1 MFYKI
6 VCSLWLCLAVL
17 TCSIDSSSS
26 SSSSSFNNLAGYE
39 GYTKYTV
46 QHGDESAFQ
55 YMVDLQTNDTEVDF
69 WLLTRNMSVL
79 TVGPSHKP
87 QLESRLL
94 QLDVQYQTQP
104 LMDLMASLEGNS
116 TYAKEDEYEEC
127 QPGDCES
134 DRPHSRKRRQARS
147 FFSRFPRYHEIL
159 NFMSNLAARYPLYCR
174 YESLG
179 RSSEG
184 RHIAALSISLNQRVR
199 PRRVA
204 YIQAATH
211 GREWITT
218 QTVLYLAYELL
229 TNLRAFQRVLND
241 VEVFLVPLVNP
252 DGYEYTHTTDRF
264 WRKNRHR
271 YAGLSCTGVDINRN
285 FGNHWNY
292 QGASQNHC
300 SEVYSGTSPNSEPE
314 TAAVVRYLEF
324 NRHRV
329 KLSLDVHSFGK
340 FIFYPYGY
348 ARNTVPPT
356 VATLRSVALR
366 AANQIGRYRGTR
378 YTVGTSASIL
388 YEASGSLDD
397 FAYGSLGI
405 PLSYTLEL
413 PGEEFHVS
421 PFDIIHVCK
430 ETFAGFI
437 EFIRHVSLY

>member
-1 MFYKI
+1 MAKMWQGI
-6 VCSLWLCLAVL
+6 VWSWALCLVGLAGFGL
-17 TCSIDSSSS
+17 A
-26 SSSSSFNNLAGYE
+26 NNLAGYE

-46 QHGDESAFQ
+46 QHGDEDAFR
-55 YMVDLQTNDTEVDF
+55 YMVDLQTNDAELDF
-69 WLLTRNMSVL
+69 WLLTRNSSVL
-79 TVGPSHKP
+79 TVSPKRKN
-87 QLESRLL
+87 QFEARLSSL
-94 QLDVQYQTQP
+94 GVNYEMQP
-104 LMDLMASLEGNS
+104 LMELMAALQANS
-116 TYAKEDEYEEC
+116 SYAEDNYGGEYEEC
-127 QPGDCES
+127 QQEDCEEA
-134 DRPHSRKRRQARS
+134 DRPHRRTRRQARG
-147 FFSRFPRYHEIL
+147 FFSHYPRYHEVL
-159 NFMSNLAARYPLYCR
+159 SFMSGLASRYPQYCR

-179 RSSEG
+179 RSNEG
-184 RHIAALSISLNQRVR
+184 RHIAALSISLNSRVR
-199 PRRVA
+199 SRRVA

-229 TNLRAFQRVLND
+229 TNLRAFTRVLQD
-241 VEVFLVPLVNP
+241 VEIFLVPLVNP

-271 YAGLSCTGVDINRN
+271 YAGHSCSGVDINRN

-292 QGASQNHC
+292 QGASQNLC
-300 SEVYSGTSPNSEPE
+300 SEVYSGTAPNSEPE
-314 TAAVVRYLEF
+314 TSAVVRYLEF
-324 NRHRV
+324 NRNRV

-348 ARNTVPPT
+348 AKNTVPPT
-356 VATLRSVALR
+356 VGTLRSVALR

-378 YTVGTSASIL
+378 YTTGTSASIL

-397 FAYGSLGI
+397 FAYGNLGI

-413 PGEEFHVS
+413 PGDEFHV
-421 PFDIIHVCK
+421 PAHDIIHVCK

>member
-6 VCSLWLCLAVL
+6 VCSLLLCLLGLA
-17 TCSIDSSSS
+17 CSSTSS
-26 SSSSSFNNLAGYE
+26 NNLAGYE

-46 QHGDESAFQ
+46 QHGDESAFR

-79 TVGPSHKP
+79 TVGPQRKP
-87 QLESRLL
+87 QFESRLS
-94 QLDVQYQTQP
+94 QLGVEYQTQP
-104 LMDLMASLEGNS
+104 LMDLMASLEANS
-116 TYAKEDEYEEC
+116 TYADADDLDEC
-127 QPGDCES
+127 QPGSCES
-134 DRPHSRKRRQARS
+134 ERPHNRQRRQARG
-147 FFSRFPRYHEIL
+147 FFSHYPRYHEIL
-159 NFMSNLAARYPLYCR
+159 NFMSGLAARYPQYCR

-179 RSSEG
+179 RSNEG
-184 RHIAALSISLNQRVR
+184 RHIAGLSISLNQRVR

-204 YIQAATH
+204 YIQAAAH

-229 TNLRAFQRVLND
+229 SNLRAFQRVLND

-271 YAGLSCTGVDINRN
+271 YAGHSCSGVDINRN

-292 QGASQNHC
+292 QGASQNLC
-300 SEVYSGTSPNSEPE
+300 SEVYSGTAPNSEPE
-314 TAAVVRYLEF
+314 TSAVVRYLEF

-356 VATLRSVALR
+356 VGTLRSVASR
-366 AANQIGRYRGTR
+366 AANQIGKYRGTR
-378 YTVGTSASIL
+378 YTIGTSASIL

-405 PLSYTLEL
+405 PLSYTVEL
-413 PGEEFHVS
+413 PGDEFHVPS
-421 PFDIIHVCK
+421 YDIIHVCK
-430 ETFAGFI
+430 ETFAGFV

>member
-1 MFYKI
+1 
-6 VCSLWLCLAVL
+6 
-17 TCSIDSSSS
+17 
-26 SSSSSFNNLAGYE
+26 
-39 GYTKYTV
+39 YTKYTV
-46 QHGDESAFQ
+46 QHGDENIFR
-55 YMVDLQTNDTEVDF
+55 YMVDLQTSDSDVDF

-79 TVGPSHKP
+79 TVGPQRKP
-87 QLESRLL
+87 QFESRLA
-94 QLDVQYQTQP
+94 QLGVDYKTQP
-104 LMDLMASLEGNS
+104 LMELMAALEANS
-116 TYAKEDEYEEC
+116 TYADGDDDDFEEC
-127 QPGDCES
+127 QPGADCDAE
-134 DRPHSRKRRQARS
+134 RPHSRKRRQARG
-147 FFSRFPRYHEIL
+147 FFSHYPRYHEIL
-159 NFMSNLAARYPLYCR
+159 NFMSGLAARYPQFCR

-179 RSSEG
+179 RSNEG
-184 RHIAALSISLNQRVR
+184 RHIAGLSISLNSRVR

-204 YIQAATH
+204 YIQAAAH

-229 TNLRAFQRVLND
+229 SNLRAFQRVLQD

-252 DGYEYTHTTDRF
+252 DGYEYTHTSVSSSVIKLTFISIMFCGYFQDRF
-264 WRKNRHR
+264 WRKNRHH
-271 YAGLSCTGVDINRN
+271 YGGISCHGVDINRN

-300 SEVYSGTSPNSEPE
+300 SEVYSGTAPNSEPE
-314 TAAVVRYLEF
+314 TSAVVRYLEF

-356 VATLRSVALR
+356 VSTLRSVALR
-366 AANQIGRYRGTR
+366 AANQIGKYRGTR
-378 YTVGTSASIL
+378 YTIGTSASIL

-413 PGEEFHVS
+413 PGEEFHVAS
-421 PFDIIHVCK
+421 SDIIHVCK
-430 ETFAGFI
+430 ETFAGFV